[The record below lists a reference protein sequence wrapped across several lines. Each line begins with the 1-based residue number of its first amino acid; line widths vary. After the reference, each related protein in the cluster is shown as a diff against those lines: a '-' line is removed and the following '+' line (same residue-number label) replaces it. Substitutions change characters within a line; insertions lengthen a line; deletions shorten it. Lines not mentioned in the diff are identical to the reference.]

1 MLILI
6 VVGEPVMVSYR
17 DVVTNLLFAAAIK
30 MSYSDFFTQL
40 LVIDGGNPIM
50 VSYCGIFTQLLVVEL
65 DDV

>member
-1 MLILI
+1 
-6 VVGEPVMVSYR
+6 MVSYR

-50 VSYCGIFTQLLVVEL
+50 VSYCGIFTQLLVV
-65 DDV
+65 